1 MASSG
6 DIASTV
12 TAGARTLCVEVEALV
27 ERGVDR
33 RTWSWRWGGAVAVG
47 VLALVGC
54 AGAGGSDAGSG
65 AASRRAVASSAG
77 SDAGEVVIV
86 PPEAFDGP
94 AVVPTGPPPSLA
106 PVAASSGANQ
116 LWAVVIGISDY
127 PGQSHDL
134 PFARNDADDM
144 EAVLRRAGQPASQR
158 VTLTDGHASAGTI
171 RSALDWLVAH
181 AGPSS
186 TAVVFYAGHV
196 RKLASTTEA
205 LLAAD
210 TQVVTDAEVAQR
222 LAPLRAGRSWI
233 VIAGCY
239 GGGFTE
245 VVAPGRIL
253 TGAAPANSLAYETA
267 TYHRSYLGEYL
278 VHRGMLQGRGGPT
291 VQSAFDYAATELR
304 RDHPGRVPV
313 QFDGGGGPL
322 SLTGGA
328 VLAAPAQS
336 PPPPPPSG
344 GTTASGPPPPTTT
357 TSAPPPTDD
366 GQGCLLTA
374 GSLVRCPSRRED

>member
-1 MASSG
+1 VA
-6 DIASTV
+6 
-12 TAGARTLCVEVEALV
+12 
-27 ERGVDR
+27 RGVDY
-33 RTWSWRWGGAVAVG
+33 RTWSRRWAGAVAVG
-47 VLALVGC
+47 LLVVVGC
-54 AGAGGSDAGSG
+54 SGRGSTGADL
-65 AASRRAVASSAG
+65 ASRRAAPSVGADPA
-77 SDAGEVVIV
+77 EVVIV
-86 PPEAFDGP
+86 PPESFDGP
-94 AVVPTGPPPSLA
+94 AVVPTGLAPSLA
-106 PVAASSGANQ
+106 PVEATASTND

-134 PFARNDADDM
+134 PYARNDADDM
-144 EAVLRRAGQPASQR
+144 VEVLRRAGQPTSQR

-196 RKLASTTEA
+196 RKLASSTEA

-210 TQVVTDAEVAQR
+210 TQVVTDAEMAQH
-222 LAPLRAGRSWI
+222 LVSLRAARSWF

-245 VVAPGRIL
+245 LVAPGRIL

-278 VHRGMLQGRGGPT
+278 VHRGMLQGQGGPT
-291 VQSAFDYAATELR
+291 VQSAFDFAARELG

-322 SLTGGA
+322 SLTG
-328 VLAAPAQS
+328 AAPTGPTRSAA
-336 PPPPPPSG
+336 PPPQG
-344 GTTASGPPPPTTT
+344 EETTTASRPTPPPASPTTT
-357 TSAPPPTDD
+357 APPTSD
-366 GQGCLLTA
+366 GAQECLVTA
-374 GSLVRCPSRRED
+374 GSLVRCPERRED